1 MSTVK
6 ISSAPEV
13 TLAAEIAQLRELDV
27 STLRARW
34 RVVFRKDAPHHLPRH
49 LLMRVLAYRLQ
60 ADRLGNLDAEAQRL
74 LDSPTSPEQ
83 VSARVIEVR
92 RRKIS
97 LRPGTVLTREWK
109 GRMQR
114 VAVMADGFAWNGT
127 TYSSLSR
134 IAFVITGTR
143 WNGPKFFGLRDKP
156 AKGRTQLRRPPQN
169 ASAAPSTPCVSDDQ
183 GLEQDFNI
191 PTRSPQ
197 PPFSVSR
204 KPDFAVRDRGRKNGG
219 VDRTSF
225 GREDDL
231 GE

>member
-6 ISSAPEV
+6 ISSAAPDQV

-34 RVVFRKDAPHHLPRH
+34 RVVFRKDAPVRLSRH

-60 ADRLGNLDAEAQRL
+60 ADRLGDLDAESQRL
-74 LDSPTSPEQ
+74 LDRPTSPEQ
-83 VSARVIEVR
+83 VSARVIEAR

-97 LRPGTVLTREWK
+97 LRPGTVLSREWK

-134 IAFVITGTR
+134 IACVITGTR
-143 WNGPKFFGLRDKP
+143 WNGPKFFGLRDTL
-156 AKGRTQLRRPPQN
+156 AKGRAR
-169 ASAAPSTPCVSDDQ
+169 
-183 GLEQDFNI
+183 
-191 PTRSPQ
+191 
-197 PPFSVSR
+197 
-204 KPDFAVRDRGRKNGG
+204 
-219 VDRTSF
+219 
-225 GREDDL
+225 
-231 GE
+231 

>member
-1 MSTVK
+1 MRLSQSSVASIAAREMPLQLTICNTVTLHKVTTMSTVK
-6 ISSAPEV
+6 ISSAPPGQV

-34 RVVFRKDAPHHLPRH
+34 RVVFRRDAPPHLPRH
-49 LLMRVLAYRLQ
+49 LVMRVLAYRLQ

-74 LDSPTSPEQ
+74 LDSSTSPEQ
-83 VSARVIEVR
+83 VSARVIEAR
-92 RRKIS
+92 RRRIS

-134 IAFVITGTR
+134 IACVITGTR

-156 AKGRTQLRRPPQN
+156 AKGRTQ
-169 ASAAPSTPCVSDDQ
+169 
-183 GLEQDFNI
+183 
-191 PTRSPQ
+191 
-197 PPFSVSR
+197 
-204 KPDFAVRDRGRKNGG
+204 
-219 VDRTSF
+219 
-225 GREDDL
+225 
-231 GE
+231 

>member
-13 TLAAEIAQLRELDV
+13 TLAAEIAQLCELDV

-83 VSARVIEVR
+83 VSARVIDAR
-92 RRKIS
+92 RRRIS

-134 IAFVITGTR
+134 IACVITGTR

-156 AKGRTQLRRPPQN
+156 AKGRTQ
-169 ASAAPSTPCVSDDQ
+169 
-183 GLEQDFNI
+183 
-191 PTRSPQ
+191 
-197 PPFSVSR
+197 
-204 KPDFAVRDRGRKNGG
+204 
-219 VDRTSF
+219 
-225 GREDDL
+225 
-231 GE
+231 

>member
-6 ISSAPEV
+6 ISSALPDQV
-13 TLAAEIAQLRELDV
+13 TLVAEIAQLRELDA
-27 STLRARW
+27 STLRARL
-34 RVVFRKDAPHHLPRH
+34 RVVFRKDALPHLPRH

-156 AKGRTQLRRPPQN
+156 AKGRTQ
-169 ASAAPSTPCVSDDQ
+169 
-183 GLEQDFNI
+183 
-191 PTRSPQ
+191 
-197 PPFSVSR
+197 
-204 KPDFAVRDRGRKNGG
+204 
-219 VDRTSF
+219 
-225 GREDDL
+225 
-231 GE
+231 